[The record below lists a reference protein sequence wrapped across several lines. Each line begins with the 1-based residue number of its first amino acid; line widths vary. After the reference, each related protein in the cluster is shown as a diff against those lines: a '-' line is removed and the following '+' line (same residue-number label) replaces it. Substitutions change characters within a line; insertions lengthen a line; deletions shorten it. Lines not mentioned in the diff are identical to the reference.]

1 MKKLIL
7 FVALCVS
14 LGAIAE
20 EKNGIIYVKQGATGI
35 GASWTDAMGDIQA
48 AINLAKTNSAAR
60 KDVWVAGGNYTIT
73 ACISIVDSV
82 NVYGSF
88 AGTETAVTERAKVV
102 GGRAWEFL
110 TPTVLNGG
118 NATRLFQ
125 TSSNP
130 DMPTTIDGFTITNG
144 NGAGSV
150 ATGNGGGML
159 IRPNVIVQNSIV
171 QNCTAS
177 NGSGGG
183 ISCNFG
189 GTIRYC
195 LIKNNT
201 QSTNANGGGGIYLGV
216 NSSGGKDSFIEN
228 CVVTGNS
235 TTVRGGGIATNGASA
250 ISTVSGCEVY
260 NNKAINDATLLP
272 GGGVHV
278 NQAPGVVKN
287 CVIYNNTGTNAL
299 YYNGGNAIYNNTI
312 AQNIGGVYVSSVATI
327 TNNLVWG
334 CASDA
339 TGASPTSI
347 SGAANASTI
356 AQNNASYF
364 PIPVDKSW
372 TTSDNIVFSSNW
384 SNGDVENPAVG
395 TIGSGPK
402 FNHVS
407 RFYGAAT
414 TPEELLQLDSVN
426 WSLPVISPCVN
437 MGKNLTA
444 VTTDILGVARPQGF
458 PVEAALSDIGAYEL
472 PYYKVVAGEPASAN
486 GEIYNAL
493 GTLLTENSVNGYA
506 KGDKV
511 ELFFLPKNGYLV
523 ERAYY
528 TTSTDGGTTFTGAE
542 TDFTTLIT
550 NDGFWTGVVSTSI
563 KVSVV
568 WKSATALK
576 KLNFD
581 KIRILTS
588 ENGVQITGLNAGEKV
603 SVYQSNG
610 MLMHK
615 EQTKS
620 NTMHVALS
628 KGVYILRVADSAKK
642 LVIQ

>member
-1 MKKLIL
+1 
-7 FVALCVS
+7 
-14 LGAIAE
+14 
-20 EKNGIIYVKQGATGI
+20 
-35 GASWTDAMGDIQA
+35 
-48 AINLAKTNSAAR
+48 
-60 KDVWVAGGNYTIT
+60 
-73 ACISIVDSV
+73 
-82 NVYGSF
+82 
-88 AGTETAVTERAKVV
+88 
-102 GGRAWEFL
+102 
-110 TPTVLNGG
+110 
-118 NATRLFQ
+118 
-125 TSSNP
+125 
-130 DMPTTIDGFTITNG
+130 
-144 NGAGSV
+144 
-150 ATGNGGGML
+150 
-159 IRPNVIVQNSIV
+159 
-171 QNCTAS
+171 
-177 NGSGGG
+177 
-183 ISCNFG
+183 
-189 GTIRYC
+189 
-195 LIKNNT
+195 
-201 QSTNANGGGGIYLGV
+201 
-216 NSSGGKDSFIEN
+216 
-228 CVVTGNS
+228 VVTGNS
-235 TTVRGGGIATNGASA
+235 TTIRGGGIATNGASA

-260 NNKAINDATLLP
+260 NNKAINGTTLLP

-299 YYNGGNAIYNNTI
+299 YYNGGNTIYNNTI
-312 AQNIGGVYVSSVATI
+312 AQNIGGVYVSSAATI
-327 TNNLVWG
+327 INNLVWG

-339 TGASPTSI
+339 TGATPTSI
-347 SGAANASTI
+347 SGAANAATI

-384 SNGDVENPAVG
+384 SNGDVENPGVG

-407 RFYGAAT
+407 RFYGAAS

-437 MGKNLTA
+437 MGKNLAA

-458 PVEAALSDIGAYEL
+458 PIEAALSDIGAYEL

-493 GTLLTENSVNGYA
+493 GTLLTENQISGYA

-511 ELFFLPKNGYLV
+511 ELFFQPKNGYLV

-528 TTSTDGGTTFTGAE
+528 TASTDGGTTFTGAE
-542 TDFTTLIT
+542 TDFTNLIT
-550 NDGFWTGVVSTSI
+550 NDGFWTGVVSTSF

-576 KLNFD
+576 ELNSD

-610 MLMHK
+610 MLMHQ
-615 EQTKS
+615 EQAKS

-642 LVIQ
+642 LVIK